1 MMHSFIDVIDN
12 QTAADSRR
20 SNAASKPS
28 VVPPK
33 FNVGALAHPM
43 AAPNVPGAVK
53 APRVRRKVQAVC
65 FPLYLHFLFLWSLF
79 FYDNKTLVMMVSSS
93 AYSHLQKFFRSFVL
107 PS

>member
-12 QTAADSRR
+12 QTAADTGR
-20 SNAASKPS
+20 S
-28 VVPPK
+28 VVAPK

-79 FYDNKTLVMMVSSS
+79 FMITKP
-93 AYSHLQKFFRSFVL
+93 RC
-107 PS
+107 